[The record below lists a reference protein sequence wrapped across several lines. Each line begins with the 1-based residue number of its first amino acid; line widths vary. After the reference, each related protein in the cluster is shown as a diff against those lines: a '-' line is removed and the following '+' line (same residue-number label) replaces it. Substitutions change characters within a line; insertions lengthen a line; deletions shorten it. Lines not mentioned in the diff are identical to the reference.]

1 VRRTV
6 GLGLIVAFCA
16 AAASPPAATAAPA
29 PQPATTVVV
38 LEDQGVL
45 QPGATARFSHQC
57 PARAPHP
64 AGGTFGPPDGSP
76 LAGQY
81 LLTASYPLER
91 TGWRVV
97 LHNLTPMPQPFFA
110 GAVCLGADVRFV
122 YPRTTGVAGPGAE
135 AGANLACPK
144 TAPRAIG
151 GFFRPQAAG
160 GLGQLVADGSF
171 RTRAGW
177 DTGVR
182 NIGPTPQGYVAGA
195 VCTEAALRTATVTRE
210 RTVAPGAALQTRLQC
225 PRATPVPVAPLFA
238 AADAAARGQIVATDA
253 FRTGAR
259 TWLTGVRNISPQP
272 QRAGVGV
279 VCVR

>member
-1 VRRTV
+1 VRRNAA
-6 GLGLIVAFCA
+6 LGLIVALCA
-16 AAASPPAATAAPA
+16 AAAVPAAAATA
-29 PQPATTVVV
+29 QERTPATTVVV

-45 QPGATARFSHQC
+45 QPNATGRFSHRC

-64 AGGTFGPPDGSP
+64 VGGTFGPPDGSP

-81 LLTASYPLER
+81 LLTASHPLER

-110 GAVCLGADVRFV
+110 GAVCLGADVRFA
-122 YPRTTGVAGPGAE
+122 YPRTTRVAGPGAE
-135 AGANLACPK
+135 SGVDLPCPK
-144 TAPRAIG
+144 SVPRAIG
-151 GFFRPQAAG
+151 GFFRPQATT
-160 GLGQLVADGSF
+160 GLGQVIADAAF
-171 RTRAGW
+171 RTSAGW
-177 DTGVR
+177 DVGVR
-182 NIGPTPQGYVAGA
+182 NIGPAPQGYVAGA
-195 VCTEAALRTATVTRE
+195 VCTEKTLRSATVTRE
-210 RTVAPGAALQTRLQC
+210 RTIAPGSFLQTRLRC

-238 AADAAARGQIVATDA
+238 AANAAARGQIVATDA

-259 TWLTGVRNISPQP
+259 TWVTGVRNISRRP